1 MRFIPDFVM
10 DPEKNGDG
18 DIISSETNVFTNDY
32 NWNGT
37 DYYNGDFIDQGE
49 ASLIAILYLSYM
61 PLCCFVGLTGN
72 CMVLILIRSNRI
84 FRKLPSSAY
93 LLTLAVMS
101 SLFLLSLLSFWIEQG
116 FIGNADQHSAILCKC
131 STFLAHFCD
140 FSSVWLI
147 ALVGFERLT
156 LLYKASSFRVR
167 RTIGNAQRQVVV
179 LLIIAFLCNSWIL
192 FVAEINPQGGCDIKP
207 DYGDVYNLFSL
218 IETISCMI
226 IPSVFIVFSNIFVV
240 LRLREHLKQ
249 IPSSPTVSF
258 NTADTIYSTGPT
270 QTIKSTKVS
279 KASMCRLGSRFSL
292 TRTEMQEVAR
302 CKRHSLRYADLQ
314 LTRSLLIVTT
324 VFILLNMPNYVYRI
338 SIQFLNISDQSEIMQ
353 RLSFAAHILL
363 YTHHAILFYL
373 YIFYSPQ
380 MKKRLI
386 PTALKLLECYCLKHV
401 HDDSIHAGN

>member
-10 DPEKNGDG
+10 DPEKSDGG
-18 DIISSETNVFTNDY
+18 DIISPENSVFPNEY
-32 NWNGT
+32 SWNGS

-72 CMVLILIRSNRI
+72 CM
-84 FRKLPSSAY
+84 
-93 LLTLAVMS
+93 
-101 SLFLLSLLSFWIEQG
+101 
-116 FIGNADQHSAILCKC
+116 
-131 STFLAHFCD
+131 AHFCD

-167 RTIGNAQRQVVV
+167 RTLSNAQRQVVV

-192 FVAEINPQGGCDIKP
+192 FVAEINAQGGCDIKP

-226 IPSVFIVFSNIFVV
+226 IPSIFIVFSNIFVV

-324 VFILLNMPNYVYRI
+324 VFILLNMPNYAYRI
-338 SIQFLNISDQSEIMQ
+338 AIQFLNISDQSEIMQ

-363 YTHHAILFYL
+363 
-373 YIFYSPQ
+373 PQ
-380 MKKRLI
+380 MKKRLM